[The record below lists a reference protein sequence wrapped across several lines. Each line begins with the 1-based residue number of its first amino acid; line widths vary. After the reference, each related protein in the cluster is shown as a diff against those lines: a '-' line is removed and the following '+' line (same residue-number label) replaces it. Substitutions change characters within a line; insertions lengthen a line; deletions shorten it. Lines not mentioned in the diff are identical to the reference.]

1 MALSTNQDMIQ
12 RAEKAL
18 QRGDMHLA
26 ELYLKRSLEMTR
38 EERLKTGH
46 PAAQAYYMMDSIK
59 SGLMLLAPVFE
70 QIGQGVSEILGVFKK
85 TFGDFPPSQADFAL
99 VN

>member
-18 QRGDMHLA
+18 QRGDMRLA
-26 ELYLKRSLEMTR
+26 ELYLKRSLEMTC

-46 PAAQAYYMMDSIK
+46 PTAQAYYMMDSIK

-70 QIGQGVSEILGVFKK
+70 QIGQAVTEVFGIFKK
-85 TFGDFPPSQADFAL
+85 TFGALPPSQTGFAL
-99 VN
+99 AN